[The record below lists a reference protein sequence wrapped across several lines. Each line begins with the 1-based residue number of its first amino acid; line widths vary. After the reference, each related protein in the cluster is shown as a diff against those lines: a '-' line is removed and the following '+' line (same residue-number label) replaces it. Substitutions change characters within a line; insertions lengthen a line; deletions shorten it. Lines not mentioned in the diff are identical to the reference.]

1 MYDPK
6 KYEQFSDREI
16 QQRILNRL
24 EDGAEKLKSIN
35 IIMMVFL
42 VATILA
48 GIFTAIAISEM

>member
-24 EDGAEKLKSIN
+24 EQITERVKVISLIL
-35 IIMMVFL
+35 IIFFSLGLAAIGIAVFE
-42 VATILA
+42 
-48 GIFTAIAISEM
+48 GFN

>member
-24 EDGAEKLKSIN
+24 EHITNRIKVISLITVIFFAAG
-35 IIMMVFL
+35 
-42 VATILA
+42 LA
-48 GIFTAIAISEM
+48 AVVIAFIDSFN